1 MPETPTL
8 EIRGV
13 TKAFAGLVAVSN
25 VSFAVMPGHVHGV
38 IGPNGAGKTTLFNVV
53 TSVFPPTQGSIWFE
67 GAEITNRP
75 AHEVARLGIAR
86 TFQNVRLFGDQSVLE
101 NVMIGTYRHTK
112 AGLTGGILRL
122 PQAMAERRRVRDE
135 AMECLDFV
143 GMADL
148 AERQAESMTFGR
160 QRLLEFARALALRPK
175 LVLLDE
181 PAAGLNDAETERLA
195 QLIRSLPKRGI
206 TVLLVEHNM
215 DLMMSVADRIVVLNY
230 GNRIAEGT
238 PEEITADDVVIKAY
252 LGEDEAA

>member
-25 VSFAVMPGHVHGV
+25 VSFSVAPGHVHGV
-38 IGPNGAGKTTLFNVV
+38 IGPNGAGKTTLFNVI